1 MIETTFR
8 QVWPY
13 LSRHWFKIGLI
24 ALLLFVLLRKDLSFS
39 IRLGAPP
46 AKPEQQLEATR
57 TRRETLTDASTTA
70 AAPTVEKES
79 ILDKLNI
86 FSGSGSEDD
95 QLQLLQGLKQ
105 ENEAAVQT
113 FINRFVNVAQAE
125 QEKYGI
131 PASITLANGL
141 LHSRAGQREAA
152 RQANNYFALP
162 CTSDWQGPSGTYGG
176 ECLRQ
181 YDNAWTSF
189 RDHSLYLTTGA
200 MSHLKENGKNDYR
213 AWARG
218 LEKAGYGNTPRLARQ
233 LESVIDQYQLFQ
245 YD

>member
-1 MIETTFR
+1 MIETTIR

-24 ALLLFVLLRKDLSFS
+24 ALLLFVLLRKDFSFS
-39 IRLGAPP
+39 IRMGAPQP
-46 AKPEQQLEATR
+46 KPEQQLEATR
-57 TRRETLTDASTTA
+57 TRRETLTDVSTA
-70 AAPTVEKES
+70 APVAEKES
-79 ILDKLNI
+79 LLDKLNI
-86 FSGSGSEDD
+86 FSGSGSTDE
-95 QLQLLQGLKQ
+95 QLQLLKGLKQ
-105 ENEAAVQT
+105 EDEAAVQA
-113 FINRFVNVAQAE
+113 FINRFVHVAQTE

-152 RQANNYFALP
+152 REANNYFALP
-162 CTSDWQGPSGTYGG
+162 CTSDWQGPSATYGG
-176 ECLRQ
+176 QCLRQ

-200 MSHLKENGKNDYR
+200 LSHLRENDKKDYR

-218 LEKAGYGNTPRLARQ
+218 LEKAGYGNTPGLARQ
-233 LESVIDQYQLFQ
+233 LEAVIDQYQLFQ